1 LEESWCNHDTPTYGF
16 SNFGVYGTVD
26 RCLDAGQERKCAL
39 GSLRID
45 HRLVHVKC
53 QRFDALGE
61 SLHRFRELSILPK
74 HLHEEGRLVRRKC
87 RPFLARTVQSL
98 TMFRIGE
105 GMSRIAVGLAGLR
118 QQYEWSRICRLQAEG
133 EVEEDERIDVEC
145 CKPQDIDENPN
156 GNNDGLGDEKA
167 RRAKKTSKR
176 FSLQGKPVVA
186 KN

>member
-1 LEESWCNHDTPTYGF
+1 
-16 SNFGVYGTVD
+16 
-26 RCLDAGQERKCAL
+26 
-39 GSLRID
+39 
-45 HRLVHVKC
+45 VHVKC

-145 CKPQDIDENPN
+145 CKPKDIDENPN
-156 GNNDGLGDEKA
+156 EPGQAAQQATFLISQTIIRDPNGWH
-167 RRAKKTSKR
+167 
-176 FSLQGKPVVA
+176 VA
-186 KN
+186 TILPIADTHLK